1 MAGETELKKL
11 IRSMRPELNSGD
23 YVFTTQLSTSH
34 IPVDG
39 IIGQFLEKEGTTLII
54 EKQKADALG
63 LQYTFVSAWITLNI
77 HSSLDAIGLTAIFSS
92 ELAKNYIGCNVVGG
106 YYHDHIFVGKKD
118 GEKAVKILEELAE
131 NYQ

>member
-11 IRSMRPELNSGD
+11 IRSMRPKLNSGD
-23 YVFTTQLSTSH
+23 YVFTTQLSTSR
-34 IPVDG
+34 IPVGG
-39 IIGQFLEKEGTTLII
+39 IIGKFTEKEGTTLII

-92 ELAKNYIGCNVVGG
+92 ELAKNSIGCNVVAG
-106 YYHDHIFVGKKD
+106 YYHDHIFVNKRD
-118 GEKAVKILEELAE
+118 GENAMKILKELSE
-131 NYQ
+131 NYE